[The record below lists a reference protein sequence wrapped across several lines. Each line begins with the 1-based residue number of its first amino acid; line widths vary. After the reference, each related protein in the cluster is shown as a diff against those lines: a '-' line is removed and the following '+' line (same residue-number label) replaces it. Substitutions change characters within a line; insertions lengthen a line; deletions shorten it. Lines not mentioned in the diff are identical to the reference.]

1 VDEKF
6 FEKKLARM
14 TTNYGVGYGVKGVK
28 IHACAGDVEEA
39 QEGGEIWKDCANA
52 DVMSVEME

>member
-1 VDEKF
+1 
-6 FEKKLARM
+6 LARM